1 MTNDAPTYVLQL
13 TPPGRAALSSVSVFG
28 PQAVEIIGTLFLPAA
43 RRWPDVGRIAFGHWR
58 DAGGE
63 EVVVCRR
70 GEDDFEIHCHG
81 GKAAVTAILSDL
93 AQAGCQPGD
102 ADRWLRRFCD
112 DPIARDANVALAQA
126 RTERTAGI
134 LLDQLNGAL
143 RRELTEIVAD
153 LKAGDTASARQ
164 RLATLLARGDVGLH
178 LTRPWQVVIAGRPN
192 VGKSSLI
199 NALVGY
205 QRAIV
210 YDQPG
215 TTRDV
220 VTSTTA
226 FDGWPVELSDTAGL
240 RPPADRLEAAGID
253 AAERRLAAADLRILA
268 FDQSA
273 PWTDDDQ
280 QLADAW
286 PAALHVYN
294 KCDLPAAGSFVRDGI
309 LTSALNGTGISTLM
323 DEIVYRLVGQWPD
336 DVLAVPFTPGQI
348 SVLQAAS
355 DEAATDAA
363 NVIVILLNN
372 NSIF

>member
-28 PQAVEIIGTLFLPAA
+28 PRAEEIIGALFLPTA
-43 RRWPDVGRIAFGHWR
+43 RRGPDIGRIAFGHWK
-58 DAGGE
+58 DASGE
-63 EVVVCRR
+63 EVVVCRSDD
-70 GEDDFEIHCHG
+70 DDFEIHCHG
-81 GKAAVTAILSDL
+81 GTAAVTAIIADL
-93 AQAGCQPGD
+93 VQAGCQPSD
-102 ADRWLRRFCD
+102 ADRWLGRFSD
-112 DPIARDANVALAQA
+112 DLIARDAYVALTQA

-143 RRELTEIVAD
+143 RRELTKIVAD
-153 LKAGDTASARQ
+153 LKAGKTAEARQ
-164 RLATLLARGDVGLH
+164 RLTALLDRGDVGLH

-240 RPPADRLEAAGID
+240 RAPADRLEAAGID
-253 AAERRLAAADLRILA
+253 AAERRLATAGLRILA
-268 FDQSA
+268 FDQSQ

-280 QLADAW
+280 RLADAW
-286 PAALHVYN
+286 PDALHVRN
-294 KCDLPAAGSFVRDGI
+294 KCDLPAAGDIVRSGI
-309 LTSALNGTGISTLM
+309 KISALDGTGLSALM
-323 DEIVYRLVGQWPD
+323 DEIVNRLVGQWPD
-336 DVLAVPFTPGQI
+336 DMQPVPFTPEQI
-348 SVLQAAS
+348 SLLQSAFGES
-355 DEAATDAA
+355 ATIAA
-363 NVIVILLNN
+363 NAIAAIDRL
-372 NSIF
+372 FRE